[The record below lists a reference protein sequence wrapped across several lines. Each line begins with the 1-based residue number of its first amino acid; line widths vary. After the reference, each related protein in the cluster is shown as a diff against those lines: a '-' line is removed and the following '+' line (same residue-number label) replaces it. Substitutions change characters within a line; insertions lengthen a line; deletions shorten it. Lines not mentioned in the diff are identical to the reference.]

1 MDIDFE
7 DLKSITDEALLISTI
22 KMLVFKGLKEKLDA
36 NENEL
41 DVILETLNEK
51 PNDIFKPDE
60 LEFITQIKFNDFITN
75 LTEKIL
81 NEFQ

>member
-51 PNDIFKPDE
+51 PNDFFKPDE